1 MTLSDPA
8 HPDPYR
14 TRLLQLLVLRLAG
27 VALAFT
33 GMVWSAT
40 DKLGPPSPFGGL
52 ALILL
57 GLIGSLLLSRR
68 LRKGWKPPE

>member
-1 MTLSDPA
+1 MTVPDPVQ
-8 HPDPYR
+8 PDPYR
-14 TRLLQLLVLRLAG
+14 NRLLQLLLLRLAG

-40 DKLGPPSPFGGL
+40 DRLGPPSPIGGL

-68 LRKGWKPPE
+68 LRKSWKPLE